1 VVARARVLIV
11 EDQPAVTEALEVLL
25 DVHGIPFAVAKS
37 PREAVAQVE
46 SGSIGVVIQDMN
58 FRPGATSGREGI
70 ELFRRIRAI
79 DAAMPILLMT
89 AWASLE
95 TAVELVRE
103 GAHDYMAKPW
113 NDEKLVRTVQS
124 LLSARSVD
132 ADSAPGGPAPPRAAR
147 ASSGDPAPDL
157 CGAVFQSER
166 MAKLFAFAVQV
177 ARSDVPVL
185 ITGPNG
191 AGKEKFAEVI
201 AANSTRKR
209 GPFVKVNVGALPD
222 ELLEAELFGAEAG
235 AFTGANKL
243 RIGRFE
249 AANGGTLFLDEIGT
263 LSLSG
268 QRKLLRVLERQEFER
283 LGSSET
289 RRVDVRMLLAT
300 NADLRSE
307 VSAGRFREDLFF
319 RMNVIEIAVPPLSA
333 RPEDIV
339 PLARAFLAQ
348 HGGGTLSE
356 RAIEALLAY
365 PWPGNVRELQNRMR
379 RAQVVKSGPAIEPS
393 DLDLPVMPAAAAAEP
408 ASERS
413 ELEALLRRHQ
423 GRVTRVAEELQM
435 SRQALYRKMERLGI
449 VLERKL
455 RDD

>member
-1 VVARARVLIV
+1 V

-37 PREAVAQVE
+37 PGEAVALVE
-46 SGSIGVVIQDMN
+46 AGSIGVVIQDMN
-58 FRPGATSGREGI
+58 FRPGATSGKEGI

-79 DAAMPILLMT
+79 DGEMPILLMT

-113 NDEKLVRTVQS
+113 NDEKLVRAVQS
-124 LLSARSVD
+124 LLSARSVGGD
-132 ADSAPGGPAPPRAAR
+132 AAGPAPQRAAR
-147 ASSGDPAPDL
+147 APAASDDLAADL
-157 CGAVFQSER
+157 CGAVVQSER
-166 MAKLFAFAVQV
+166 MASLFAFAVRV
-177 ARSDVPVL
+177 AKSDVPVL

-201 AANSTRKR
+201 AANSARKR

-249 AANGGTLFLDEIGT
+249 AAHGGTLFLDEIGT

-289 RRVDVRMLLAT
+289 RKVDVRLLLAT

-319 RMNVIEIAVPPLSA
+319 RINVIEIAVPPLCA

-339 PLARAFLAQ
+339 PLARAFLVQ
-348 HGGGTLSE
+348 HGGGALSE
-356 RAIEALLAY
+356 KAVEVLLAY
-365 PWPGNVRELQNRMR
+365 PWPGNVRELQNRVR
-379 RAQVVKSGPAIEPS
+379 RAQVVKTGPTIEPS
-393 DLDLPVMPAAAAAEP
+393 DLDLPAAPAAGTAEP
-408 ASERS
+408 VSERA